1 MQRYCPIRPITIF
14 QSFHVTSL
22 QPITKKFRPCLT
34 IVLPRA
40 VGTTDNVE
48 IYRPSKRFET
58 QLLTHPLIFTSSAQ
72 QFSHANSLQ
81 TACCSDA
88 VDRYLFSGAAGS
100 RELGRE
106 LDLRGK
112 ELRSILRYM
121 SRDSKSRDLDR
132 PRDLLNSVDWMRDGS
147 REPGGGRPVSSSTW
161 GEGGLLAQNI
171 LDICH
176 L

>member
-14 QSFHVTSL
+14 QLCHMTTI

-34 IVLPRA
+34 IVQPRA
-40 VGTTDNVE
+40 VGTTHIVE

-58 QLLTHPLIFTSSAQ
+58 QLLTHPLIFTSSSQ
-72 QFSHANSLQ
+72 KFSHTR
-81 TACCSDA
+81 TAFCSDA

-132 PRDLLNSVDWMRDGS
+132 PRDLLNSVDWMREGS

-161 GEGGLLAQNI
+161 GEGGLLGQNI